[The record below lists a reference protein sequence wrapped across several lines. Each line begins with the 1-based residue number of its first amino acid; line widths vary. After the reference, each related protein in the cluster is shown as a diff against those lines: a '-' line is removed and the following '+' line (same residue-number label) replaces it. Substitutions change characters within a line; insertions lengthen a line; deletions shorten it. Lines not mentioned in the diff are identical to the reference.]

1 MRNNLRIFA
10 IIFLTMAFFIGC
22 IQQNSGITSDKNSS
36 NNNTSQTPSTPNTP
50 NETIPPPPST
60 PLPPTDS
67 DEDEETPTIP
77 TTPVEPASFL
87 SETILAKYDFNTTTQ
102 NWGIFS
108 SGACVVSLESTIVKS
123 SPKSLKVTT
132 RAHTYDGAMVPID
145 SLLEANTTYVI
156 RGFLK
161 RGESN
166 NDTYI
171 LSAKI
176 GDSTYRQLNRV
187 LVDDDNWTKFRS
199 FVRFTQA
206 EIDAGIKIY
215 LNSQTFRDDY
225 YLDEIEIVSSN
236 YQPPTL
242 TSEKILK
249 INGNRI
255 VNENNQTINLKGI
268 NIIGYSDEDGD
279 TDDTTANTFMNYS
292 YYNYDKEDFIALKEL
307 GFNSLRLSL
316 WYRTFEDESNPNV
329 WKESGFAWLDT
340 LIGWAKEAGIG
351 IVLDMHA
358 PQGGGFQ
365 GPRNVTP
372 FWSNTTYQT
381 RFINLWKAIAT
392 RYKNEPTILAYDLLN
407 EPCANIQTEYLTLL
421 NNTID
426 AVRTIDTNHIINVE
440 VDFSADSYEPFELV
454 GESNILYDFHFYD
467 PWDGFTDN
475 DTAIYGTSVTKPQ
488 VQTLFNDLAGF
499 YTSRNLPFQVS
510 EFGQKYETFGAKNSL
525 PWVSD
530 VIDMINATSG
540 NYHYFSFKGNEFGLY
555 ENNNNFSNNSP
566 VNEPLLEL
574 FREQ

>member
-1 MRNNLRIFA
+1 MYKNLK
-10 IIFLTMAFFIGC
+10 IIIIILLGLVFFSGC
-22 IQQNSGITSDKNSS
+22 IEQSSTTPTDQNLSVNKNSIPS
-36 NNNTSQTPSTPNTP
+36 EDNTQNNTEPIPISTWYPKQ
-50 NETIPPPPST
+50 
-60 PLPPTDS
+60 D
-67 DEDEETPTIP
+67 TPTIP
-77 TTPVEPASFL
+77 TTPVVPASFL

-108 SGACVVSLESTIVKS
+108 SGACLVSLEDTIVKS

-161 RGESN
+161 RGGGN

-171 LSAKI
+171 LNAKI
-176 GDSTYRQLNRV
+176 GASTYRQLNRV

-199 FVRFTQA
+199 FVRFTQS

-215 LNSQTFRDDY
+215 LNSQNYKDDY

-236 YQPPTL
+236 YEPPTVM
-242 TSEKILK
+242 SSQILK

-255 VNENNQTINLKGI
+255 VNENNETVNLKGI
-268 NIIGYSDEDGD
+268 NIIGYSDEDGA
-279 TDDTTANTFMNYS
+279 TNDTTANTFMNYS

-340 LIGWAKEAGIG
+340 LVGWAKEAGIG

-365 GPRNVTP
+365 GPDNVTP
-372 FWSNTTYQT
+372 FWGDSSYTLTSHQI

-407 EPCANIQTEYLTLL
+407 EPCANTQTEYLTLL

-440 VDFSADSYEPFELV
+440 VDFSANNYEPFELA

-488 VQTLFNDLAGF
+488 VQTLFDDLAHF
-499 YTSRNLPFQVS
+499 YTSRNLPFQLS

-525 PWVSD
+525 SWVSD

-574 FREQ
+574 FRDKQ

>member
-1 MRNNLRIFA
+1 MKLILHKNWGIIIIIILCVVFCSGCIEQSSTTPTDQNLSENKDS
-10 IIFLTMAFFIGC
+10 IIFEE
-22 IQQNSGITSDKNSS
+22 D
-36 NNNTSQTPSTPNTP
+36 NTET
-50 NETIPPPPST
+50 ETIPIST
-60 PLPPTDS
+60 WYSTQ
-67 DEDEETPTIP
+67 ETQTIP
-77 TTPVEPASFL
+77 TTPVVPASFL
-87 SETILAKYDFNTTTQ
+87 SETTLAKYDFNTTTQ
-102 NWGIFS
+102 NWGIFY
-108 SGACVVSLESTIVKS
+108 SGACVVSLEDTIVKS
-123 SPKSLKVTT
+123 SPKSLKVTA
-132 RAHTYDGAMVPID
+132 RAHTYDGAMVAVD

-161 RGESN
+161 RGGAN

-176 GDSTYRQLNRV
+176 GDTTPVYRQLNRV

-199 FVRFTQA
+199 FVRFTQE

-215 LNSQTFRDDY
+215 LNSENYKDDY
-225 YLDEIEIVSSN
+225 YLDEVEIVSSN
-236 YQPPTL
+236 YLPPTVM
-242 TSEKILK
+242 SSQILK

-255 VNENNQTINLKGI
+255 VNENNQTVNLKGI

-316 WYRTFEDESNPNV
+316 WYRTFEDESNPNA

-365 GPRNVTP
+365 GPNNVTP
-372 FWSNTTYQT
+372 FWSNTTYQM

-407 EPCANIQTEYLTLL
+407 EPCANTQTEYLTLL

-440 VDFSADSYEPFELV
+440 VDFSANNYEPFELA

-475 DTAIYGTSVTKPQ
+475 DTAIYGTSVTKSQ
-488 VQTLFNDLAGF
+488 VQTLFDDLAHF
-499 YTSRNLPFQVS
+499 YTLRNLPFQVS
-510 EFGQKYETFGAKNSL
+510 EFGQKYETFTAKNSL
-525 PWVSD
+525 SWVSD
-530 VIDMINATSG
+530 VLDMINATSG

-566 VNEPLLEL
+566 VNEPLVEL
-574 FREQ
+574 FRGE